1 MDMSN
6 LLALAGSLTI
16 LQSVMGLDGVGLE
29 EEKEISIL
37 EDVSYSKE
45 EGFPPIS
52 ILTIFLEASGGG

>member
-1 MDMSN
+1 M
-6 LLALAGSLTI
+6 AGSLTI